1 MIYKDSNGK
10 ICRKKSDIVDFV
22 FVYEVKNREVQA
34 ISIIGYELIKRGYT
48 VEYVSAWHELHRSG
62 HRVKAKV
69 AILFEGY
76 NDNVIKFAL
85 SFIERCDKAFNMQW
99 EQLLSPRCLESDSIY
114 YLKGSAKCIYH
125 CSWGEKNHRHLV
137 DVCGIPE
144 EKIVLA
150 GHVGHDFLRPQLKGY
165 YRTRESI
172 FKEFG
177 LDTNRRVILFIASF
191 PPMIQKEGLSMAT
204 NESRRVGQESRVK
217 VIEWFKRYQKENSG
231 CTIIYRPHP
240 TEHLTDEFIQDL
252 ASDGDIR
259 IISDYSIQQ
268 WIDIVDDIL
277 VWRSTSMA
285 DIYMAHKGCL
295 YLNPVELPKRF
306 EYFMMN
312 NARRVTSYE
321 EFTDGLNG
329 DYQFPISDE
338 VMNDYYLIDDTPVY
352 VKIVDKLVKI
362 YEDDSVELD
371 DSFFRERT
379 EKGNRTIHDLRNLYG
394 FYKAKILY
402 KTGIEKD
409 GHAYEA
415 ALYDRNA
422 DKKNYT
428 SEKEIV
434 MMMNRLDSILN
445 GVKRNN

>member
-1 MIYKDSNGK
+1 
-10 ICRKKSDIVDFV
+10 
-22 FVYEVKNREVQA
+22 
-34 ISIIGYELIKRGYT
+34 
-48 VEYVSAWHELHRSG
+48 
-62 HRVKAKV
+62 
-69 AILFEGY
+69 
-76 NDNVIKFAL
+76 
-85 SFIERCDKAFNMQW
+85 
-99 EQLLSPRCLESDSIY
+99 
-114 YLKGSAKCIYH
+114 
-125 CSWGEKNHRHLV
+125 
-137 DVCGIPE
+137 
-144 EKIVLA
+144 
-150 GHVGHDFLRPQLKGY
+150 
-165 YRTRESI
+165 
-172 FKEFG
+172 
-177 LDTNRRVILFIASF
+177 
-191 PPMIQKEGLSMAT
+191 
-204 NESRRVGQESRVK
+204 
-217 VIEWFKRYQKENSG
+217 
-231 CTIIYRPHP
+231 
-240 TEHLTDEFIQDL
+240 
-252 ASDGDIR
+252 
-259 IISDYSIQQ
+259 
-268 WIDIVDDIL
+268 
-277 VWRSTSMA
+277 MA